1 MFLGNA
7 DYSTV
12 FNFDTANVGVDAQ
25 CSRQARMPLVTP
37 PMNAI
42 AQNKRCSQHPL
53 NTSYTSGL
61 TGGWYVLV
69 QRAKF
74 ETGQFGL
81 LHGLQGLVGRDD
93 GLQAADW
100 VFDIGI
106 EQNLP
111 DRYTVTGQYVSAG
124 IQLLNPA

>member
-1 MFLGNA
+1 LNA
-7 DYSTV
+7 ASRYSRIGDC
-12 FNFDTANVGVDAQ
+12 NFRVDSPAF
-25 CSRQARMPLVTP
+25 P
-37 PMNAI
+37 P
-42 AQNKRCSQHPL
+42 
-53 NTSYTSGL
+53 GL